1 MFFQYHPPITQ
12 SPFPA
17 PIPPIVIEGAVGRT
31 QSDVASTEWDIASD
45 IFKTEAGEIPDKIKT
60 DAKLTSY
67 TAEQYEKKLEKE
79 PTQIVQTTGLSNQY
93 ISFNLS
99 KMIAQIKSELEAWLQ
114 NGTDGSL
121 THISNIKEILDTQSA
136 YMTVREDG
144 EILLGYL
151 ELLFTNNNW
160 LELKKTQIRQFI
172 RELNRF
178 EDGEVSWEQL
188 QLFSKQLFR
197 SGISLLKYAKEKER
211 KRSAD

>member
-1 MFFQYHPPITQ
+1 MLFQYHPPITQ
-12 SPFPA
+12 SPFPT
-17 PIPPIVIEGAVGRT
+17 PIPPIVIEKAVGRT
-31 QSDVASTEWDIASD
+31 QPDVASTEWVTAPG

-67 TAEQYEKKLEKE
+67 TAEHYEKKLENE
-79 PTQIVQTTGLSNQY
+79 PTQIVQTTKLSDQY

-99 KMIAQIKSELEAWLQ
+99 KMITQIKSELEAWLQ
-114 NGTDGSL
+114 NGTDDSL
-121 THISNIKEILDTQSA
+121 THISNIKEILDTQSV

-160 LELKKTQIRQFI
+160 LELRETQIKQFI
-172 RELNRF
+172 SELNRF
-178 EDGEVSWEQL
+178 ENGEVSWEQL

-197 SGISLLKYAKEKER
+197 SGISPLKYAKEKET